1 MHFIVITKAYEVE
14 QILGDTLYLPPQLLV
29 RLTLDL
35 THTKHFKTCLEQS
48 KCDISAS
55 YYSFLLTKY

>member
-35 THTKHFKTCLEQS
+35 TRTKHFKTCWN
-48 KCDISAS
+48 KVNAI
-55 YYSFLLTKY
+55 